1 LEERKVGEA
10 QLESEKQ
17 NLAKTYVNAFVN
29 AGLCNDLLI
38 CKKEGTDDW
47 VFSNKDEGQLAA
59 AASLGLLQIWDI
71 DAGLESIDKYMERSE
86 DQIQAGSYL
95 ALGILNS
102 GIKNDADAAYAI
114 LMDKL
119 ESATKES
126 HKIGILMGLSMAYAG
141 SARADLLELISP
153 IIVDSDNS
161 IELQAIASLSIGLIF
176 CGSCDQDAAESI
188 TQIMLEKEEK
198 DLEHS
203 FTRIFALGLGLLFL
217 GQQSLVETSLEVIK
231 MLPHKNMAEFVAL
244 VLETCAYAGSGNV
257 LNIQKLLHLCA
268 EHKDDEKESIHQI
281 AAVLGVALISF
292 GEDIGQEM
300 CMRTMHH
307 LLQYGEPIIRR
318 TVPLAMGLLKIS
330 NPEVQTMDLLNK
342 LAYDSD
348 KSVSKSAI
356 LALGLIGAGSN
367 NSRLSGNLRYLAT
380 YFGSSPDQLFV
391 VRISQGLVHL
401 GKGMLGLSPLHSGKF
416 LFSNVSLA
424 GLITVLYAATDMDTF
439 ICGKYHYFLYYLVL
453 SMYPR
458 MLVTLNEKLE
468 NTKVSVKVGQAVDT
482 VGAAGKPK
490 TITGF

>member
-1 LEERKVGEA
+1 
-10 QLESEKQ
+10 
-17 NLAKTYVNAFVN
+17 
-29 AGLCNDLLI
+29 
-38 CKKEGTDDW
+38 
-47 VFSNKDEGQLAA
+47 
-59 AASLGLLQIWDI
+59 
-71 DAGLESIDKYMERSE
+71 MERSE
-86 DQIQAGSYL
+86 DMIQAGSYL
-95 ALGILNS
+95 ALGLLNS

-114 LMDKL
+114 LNDKL

-126 HKIGILMGLSMAYAG
+126 HKIGILMGLSLAYAG
-141 SARADLLELISP
+141 SSRADLLELISP

-188 TQIMLEKEEK
+188 TQILLEKEEK

-257 LNIQKLLHLCA
+257 LNVQKLLHLCA
-268 EHKDDEKESIHQI
+268 EHKEDEKESIHQI
-281 AAVLGVALISF
+281 AAVIGVALIAF

-300 CMRTMHH
+300 CIRTMHH

-318 TVPLAMGLLKIS
+318 TVPLALGLLRIS
-330 NPEVQTMDLLNK
+330 HPEVQTMDLLNK

-348 KSVSKSAI
+348 KQVSKSAI
-356 LALGLIGAGSN
+356 FALGLIGAGTN
-367 NSRLSGNLRYLAT
+367 NSRLAGNLRYLAT
-380 YFGSSPDQLFV
+380 YFGTSPDQLFV

-401 GKGMLGLSPLHSGKF
+401 GKGMLGLSPMHSGKF
-416 LFSNVSLA
+416 LFSNVSL
-424 GLITVLYAATDMDTF
+424 GGIITVLYAATDMDTF
-439 ICGKYHYFLYYLVL
+439 ICGKFHYFLYYLVL

-458 MLVTLNEKLE
+458 MVVTLNEKLE
-468 NTKVSVKVGQAVDT
+468 NVKVQLKVGQAVDT

-490 TITGF
+490 SITGFQIHDSPVLIGHGEKAEFATEEWLSYNSIIENFVILRKNPDYEAEQDAGADKK

>member
-1 LEERKVGEA
+1 
-10 QLESEKQ
+10 
-17 NLAKTYVNAFVN
+17 
-29 AGLCNDLLI
+29 
-38 CKKEGTDDW
+38 
-47 VFSNKDEGQLAA
+47 
-59 AASLGLLQIWDI
+59 
-71 DAGLESIDKYMERSE
+71 
-86 DQIQAGSYL
+86 
-95 ALGILNS
+95 
-102 GIKNDADAAYAI
+102 
-114 LMDKL
+114 
-119 ESATKES
+119 
-126 HKIGILMGLSMAYAG
+126 
-141 SARADLLELISP
+141 
-153 IIVDSDNS
+153 
-161 IELQAIASLSIGLIF
+161 
-176 CGSCDQDAAESI
+176 
-188 TQIMLEKEEK
+188 
-198 DLEHS
+198 
-203 FTRIFALGLGLLFL
+203 
-217 GQQSLVETSLEVIK
+217 

-318 TVPLAMGLLKIS
+318 TVPLAMGLLRIS